1 MDDQGFG
8 AVAGVLWIV
17 IPGFFVGLFVIDS
30 VRKIFSEDATVLR
43 RLFENQPVTMTA
55 TATALGSV
63 LVWAVLRVLGL
74 M

>member
-8 AVAGVLWIV
+8 AIAGVLWIV
-17 IPGFFVGLFVIDS
+17 VPGFFVGLFLMDS
-30 VRKIFSEDATVLR
+30 VRKIFSEDATLVR
-43 RLFENQPVTMTA
+43 RLLAAQPVTMVA

-63 LVWAVLRVLGL
+63 LVWAVLRILGL

>member
-1 MDDQGFG
+1 MDPGFG

-17 IPGFFVGLFVIDS
+17 IPGFVVGVLFIDS
-30 VRKIFSEDATVLR
+30 VRRIFSEDDRLVR
-43 RLFENQPVTMTA
+43 RLFADQPVTMIASA
-55 TATALGSV
+55 TTVGSV

>member
-1 MDDQGFG
+1 VDGQGFG
-8 AVAGVLWIV
+8 AIAGVLLIV
-17 IPGFFVGLFVIDS
+17 IPGFFVGLFVMDS
-30 VRKIFSEDATVLR
+30 VRKIFSDDATLLR
-43 RLFENQPVTMTA
+43 RLLENQPVTMVA